1 FMHMV
6 PVSQMDCVK
15 IGLYI
20 LGYLAQKTPWVS
32 SESIIT
38 ALRLSEAKNSK

>member
-1 FMHMV
+1 
-6 PVSQMDCVK
+6 
-15 IGLYI
+15 
-20 LGYLAQKTPWVS
+20 PWVS